1 MKVITKSVL
10 IFSVLICLSSC
21 ESLFGDGEDDFSC
34 DKNATVILNGDEKCA
49 YAKSLVK
56 AGRLQIGFG
65 YSTGAV
71 DLLINEENLKENVT
85 YTYAKGEVTVWF
97 NNLNKVKSGLF
108 MITKLDEENRLMS
121 GQFDFNAESNNNS
134 QAFDYAISAR
144 FTDVSY

>member
-10 IFSVLICLSSC
+10 IFSVLICLCSC
-21 ESLFGDGEDDFSC
+21 ESLFDDGEDDFSC

-49 YAKSLVK
+49 HAKSQIK

-65 YSTGAV
+65 YATGAV

-85 YTYAKGEVTVWF
+85 YSYANGEVTVWF

-108 MITKLDEENRLMS
+108 MITKLDEENRKMS
-121 GQFDFNAESNNNS
+121 GHFDFNAESNNNS
-134 QAFDYAISAR
+134 QAFDYTISAR

>member
-10 IFSVLICLSSC
+10 IFSVLICLCSC
-21 ESLFGDGEDDFSC
+21 ESLFGDGEDEFSC

-108 MITKLDEENRLMS
+108 MITN
-121 GQFDFNAESNNNS
+121 
-134 QAFDYAISAR
+134 
-144 FTDVSY
+144 